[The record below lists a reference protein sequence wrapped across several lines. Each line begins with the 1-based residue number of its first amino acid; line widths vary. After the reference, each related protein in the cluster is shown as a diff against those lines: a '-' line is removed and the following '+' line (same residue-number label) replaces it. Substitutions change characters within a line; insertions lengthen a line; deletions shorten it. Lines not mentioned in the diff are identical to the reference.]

1 MRKKAGDYPYLE
13 MSCLREMGAYS
24 QLVVSVLKGVP
35 PTSACVVEEAVMPG
49 EATHPSC
56 PGRAEGF
63 LDLAQTA

>member
-1 MRKKAGDYPYLE
+1 
-13 MSCLREMGAYS
+13 MGAYS